1 MIPIVYRYIHSYLL
15 NYLLTLYSSVLRYL
29 VYLGTWFASVS
40 VPTFV
45 SWIDGVTWRALV
57 SWPASV
63 TCRALVSWPTSV
75 TWRA

>member
-15 NYLLTLYSSVLRYL
+15 TLSSSVLRYL
-29 VYLGTWFASVS
+29 VYLATWFASVS

-45 SWIDGVTWRALV
+45 SWIDEVTWRALV